1 MEVLYALV
9 GFGIMKDTLPAVMDG
24 EYTLEDF
31 RQQLEDYRRLEQAE
45 KASSDGTIMV
55 PLVNDILLGR
65 GRPYQENPGNI
76 RMANLIDEYRIE
88 YQSKSKLQKTAMSNK
103 VLQMIKTSDARFLKK
118 SSESGRDYWVEVG
131 DEVARDKV
139 SHSFRTKTRRTS
151 IRNESSPPVS
161 KRTKTIP
168 SNANA

>member
-1 MEVLYALV
+1 MEVLYALA
-9 GFGIMKDTLPAVMDG
+9 GFGIMKDKLPAVMDG

-31 RQQLEDYRRLEQAE
+31 KQQLEDYRNLEQAE

-103 VLQMIKTSDARFLKK
+103 VLKMIKDSDGRFLKK
-118 SSESGRDYWVEVG
+118 SSESGYHWVEVG

-151 IRNESSPPVS
+151 IRNESSPVS
-161 KRTKTIP
+161 KKFRTIP
-168 SNANA
+168 